1 MMPGNDTAAWR
12 FFGLVLLLSLPFY
25 ALGGTGAALPLASAL
40 PLSALM
46 AVVPLTAAL
55 VLIWRQG
62 GASGCRTFL
71 AKALDFGGVTGLG
84 WVIAFA
90 FMPVAFVLTAGLIW
104 LSGTPL
110 PALHLLPISAI
121 IPAFGPFLIGAVA
134 EELGWQGY
142 AYPAL
147 AKRHSALTAALIIGI
162 VWALWHVI
170 PFALMGRSAGWII
183 WYSLVIVGMRIII
196 VCLFVNTRQS
206 LPVVVMFHMMSNSV
220 WGLFADVGPY
230 YDPLF
235 MCVVLLA
242 LMIAIVTLRGLQL
255 WGMTGIA
262 ENGLPR
268 PALGQCG
275 PQDEGSAWC

>member
-1 MMPGNDTAAWR
+1 MKAVNDTDAWR

-46 AVVPLTAAL
+46 AVVPMIAAL

-62 GASGCRTFL
+62 GASGSRTFL
-71 AKALDFGGVTGLG
+71 AKALDFSGVTGVG
-84 WVIAFA
+84 WVVAFA
-90 FMPVAFVLTAGLIW
+90 FMPVAFGLTAGLVW

-121 IPAFGPFLIGAVA
+121 IPAFGLFLIGAVT

-142 AYPAL
+142 ACPAL
-147 AKRHSALTAALIIGI
+147 AKRHSALTAALIIGM

-170 PFALMGRSAGWII
+170 PFTLMGRSAGWII
-183 WYSLVIVGMRIII
+183 WHSLAIVGMRIII
-196 VCLFVNTRQS
+196 IWLFENTGQS
-206 LPVVVMFHMMSNSV
+206 VPVAVVFHMMSNSV
-220 WGLFADVGPY
+220 WGLFAVVGPY

-235 MCVVLLA
+235 MCVVLLVPV
-242 LMIAIVTLRGLQL
+242 IAMVTL
-255 WGMTGIA
+255 WK
-262 ENGLPR
+262 
-268 PALGQCG
+268 PAAL
-275 PQDEGSAWC
+275 